1 MMTKLMR
8 EDYTLSNNFFDNIEK
23 KTNVKQE
30 DIFKLAQ
37 SVSNANLKDEKT
49 VRQLIAQVAR
59 LANKPVSKEKEDQ
72 IVNAIIN
79 NNMPMDLGSISKM
92 FGKK

>member
-1 MMTKLMR
+1 MMTILMR
-8 EDYTLSNNFFDNIEK
+8 EDNTLSNFFDNIEK

-79 NNMPMDLGSISKM
+79 NNMPMDLGSLSKM